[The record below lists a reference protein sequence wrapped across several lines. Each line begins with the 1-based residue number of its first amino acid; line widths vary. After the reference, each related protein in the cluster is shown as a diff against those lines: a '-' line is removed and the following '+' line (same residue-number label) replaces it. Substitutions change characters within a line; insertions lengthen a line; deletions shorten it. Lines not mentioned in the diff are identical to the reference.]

1 MLRMRMHYRV
11 LVALPYYSSY
21 GRLRSKLLCV
31 ALGMPDRLDDD
42 PALAEAGSVGPTPVV
57 GRPVAQP
64 RPETVRLY
72 AADWLDFSSWCR
84 VNGCQALPSSTE
96 TLSAY
101 LLAVAPGLSRGA
113 LGRRRAAIGRMHRL
127 HSLLVPRLDAPAR
140 ASLRRAARRHPA
152 SQGAAIPDASALTRA
167 ALTCPRDL
175 AGLRDR
181 ALLLLVVAAG
191 TLQRRRHDESHAGI
205 AVTRQALLTLTR
217 EQVRFVEAG
226 LAIDR
231 RDGGLAVEAGLA
243 IGRRDGGLE
252 PEPPLIV
259 ARART
264 ESACPVRA
272 MEDWLRASET
282 TFGPVFRKVDR
293 WDNVE
298 HAGLAPDGLRRIV
311 AHRSGSRR
319 PRRASPG
326 KNA

>member
-1 MLRMRMHYRV
+1 MSAGTHYRA
-11 LVALPYYSSY
+11 LEALPYCDGH

-31 ALGMPDRLDDD
+31 ALGMPDRLDDH
-42 PALAEAGSVGPTPVV
+42 PTAAEAGSVAPIPVV

-127 HSLLVPRLDAPAR
+127 HALLVPRLNAPSR
-140 ASLRRAARRHPA
+140 AALRRAARRNPA
-152 SQGAAIPDASALTRA
+152 LQGAAIPGASALTRA
-167 ALTCPRDL
+167 ALICPRDL

-191 TLQRRRHDESHAGI
+191 ALQRRRHGESHVGTG
-205 AVTRQALLTLTR
+205 VTRQALLTLTR
-217 EQVRFVEAG
+217 EQVRFVDAG
-226 LAIDR
+226 LTIDW
-231 RDGGLAVEAGLA
+231 RDGGVVPG
-243 IGRRDGGLE
+243 
-252 PEPPLIV
+252 PPLII

-272 MEDWLRASET
+272 MEDWLGASET
-282 TFGPVFRKVDR
+282 RFGPVFRKVDR
-293 WDNVE
+293 WGNVE

-311 AHRSGSRR
+311 ARRSGLRR

-326 KNA
+326 KDV